1 MTAQQACPLPTL
13 VSKSRNA
20 LHGYCLDAETES
32 LVPPTPAGTC
42 TLNLCY
48 VSPWGP
54 QNHPPPRKIMPK
66 SLGDT
71 PALPTTL
78 LKSLLE
84 SSYAAMVLN
93 AGEDSK
99 CAVGTHLLDSELA

>member
-1 MTAQQACPLPTL
+1 
-13 VSKSRNA
+13 
-20 LHGYCLDAETES
+20 
-32 LVPPTPAGTC
+32 
-42 TLNLCY
+42 
-48 VSPWGP
+48 
-54 QNHPPPRKIMPK
+54 MPK